1 MLYKIKNRRLD
12 VTVAILPGLHGN
24 PNDSRVYPFLLLQR
38 ESFSGADKA
47 DMRKIFVSWGIAEAS
62 NNNSQD
68 NKKLNFY
75 PLNDLNYSAFY
86 MINCHYHLEANDIF
100 RWMDSMSEASGCSLE
115 IQAEYEAGYMS
126 DLAKTLK
133 LAQKREDCIYWQWRL
148 CGNYS
153 IWWPINPALKAEI
166 EFGLQKLLLK
176 VHHNAMSKEFP
187 TRKKK
192 LAKARIQKE
201 KGQSFRRTNLSS
213 GTRRRVMERDGFAC
227 VDCGRN
233 PRNNPGCILEV
244 DHRVPIA
251 KGGSN
256 DDSNLQ
262 TLCDLCNRGKGSNLD
277 WKLVEIC

>member
-12 VTVAILPGLHGN
+12 VTVAILPGLHGGLN
-24 PNDSRVYPFLLLQR
+24 NSRVYPFLMLQR
-38 ESFSGADKA
+38 ESISDAGETGT
-47 DMRKIFVSWGIAEAS
+47 RKIFVSWGIAEAK
-62 NNNSQD
+62 NNNLQD
-68 NKKLNFY
+68 NKKLNLY

-86 MINCHYHLEANDIF
+86 MISCHYHLEADDIF
-100 RWMDSMSEASGCSLE
+100 YWMNSISEASGCSLE
-115 IQAEYEAGYMS
+115 IPAEYEAGYMS
-126 DLAKTLK
+126 DLVETLK

-148 CGNYS
+148 HGNYS
-153 IWWPINPALKAEI
+153 IWWPIDSALKAEI

-192 LAKARIQKE
+192 LEKARTQKKE
-201 KGQSFRRTNLSS
+201 AHSFRRKNLPI

-262 TLCDLCNRGKGSNLD
+262 TLCDLCNRGKGANLD
-277 WKLVEIC
+277 WKLAEIC